1 MGAVVLLTFISVLN
15 TRAMLRHFRYI
26 HNYIPKNSLLYKYA
40 RFYYKFMCLYFP
52 TILLIFDW
60 YASLAFLFIEPYA
73 KAEEIYTYILWGIL
87 YPTYL
92 IYHYKSIRRANIEYV
107 LKKNNNKSID
117 MAKMKEKSLKSNK
130 RVFIFTI
137 LFYIFYMVFVFQY
150 FIFN

>member
-26 HNYIPKNSLLYKYA
+26 HNYIPKDSLLYKYA

-60 YASLAFLFIEPYA
+60 YASLAFLFIENYA

-87 YPTYL
+87 YPIYL

-117 MAKMKEKSLKSNK
+117 MAEMKEKSLKSNK
-130 RVFIFTI
+130 RVFYIYHTI
-137 LFYIFYMVFVFQY
+137 LYILHGFCFSVFYF
-150 FIFN
+150 